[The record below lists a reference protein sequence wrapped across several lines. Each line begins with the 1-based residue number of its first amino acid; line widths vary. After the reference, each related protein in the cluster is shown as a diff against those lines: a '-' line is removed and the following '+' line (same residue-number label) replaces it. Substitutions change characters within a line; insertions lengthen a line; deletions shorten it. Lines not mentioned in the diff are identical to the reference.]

1 MRVLRKYLFPLMAAL
16 MLVSSSCSSDD
27 YELYKENG
35 KTETWEYELRNIVSD
50 FGFLFENS
58 GVKFLQAEE
67 LRHRVDSTD
76 FFNDETCFPVCIKK
90 LYNFFMLKD
99 NEFVNNDT
107 ITIHTPSF
115 ILKGMVNN
123 VVKDQDKYVF
133 VRLTWLLGERK
144 FQTVAAFDKSNG
156 QIVYDNILT
165 NIPLSQVE
173 LPSKKSKLTR
183 AEGGSGTETKI
194 FFKDIMSVPAG
205 NNYYELWV
213 KGICHVTVTGNGV
226 YSNPVFSLVQS
237 KTVFPPDLDPNN
249 PNATHCYPVADAYI
263 YNNDLYYYVWV
274 GINEDTYTAHSFS
287 KSTNESRKK
296 ACIDIWDLHMDSQ
309 GSNNNCINTN
319 YDIGKENIYM
329 LMGMGLFEPEPS
341 YHPEWNF

>member
-226 YSNPVFSLVQS
+226 YSNPVFSSVQS

-249 PNATHCYPVADAYI
+249 PNATHCYPVADAFVVGEAF
-263 YNNDLYYYVWV
+263 YYYVWV
-274 GINEDTYTAHSFS
+274 GIDANNFYLYYDHE
-287 KSTNESRKK
+287 TNESRRH
-296 ACIDIWDLHMDSQ
+296 ACTDIWDIYTDPDR
-309 GSNNNCINTN
+309 NFPPNTKCDVN
-319 YDIGKENIYM
+319 REDIRTTLG
-329 LMGMGLFEPEPS
+329 LGLFEPEPS
-341 YHPEWNF
+341 YNPEWNF

>member
-115 ILKGMVNN
+115 IMKGMVNN

-194 FFKDIMSVPAG
+194 FFKDIISVPAG

-213 KGICHVTVTGNGV
+213 KGICHVTVIGNGV
-226 YSNPVFSLVQS
+226 YSNPVFSSVQS
-237 KTVFPPDLDPNN
+237 KPVFPPDLNPNN
-249 PNATHCYPVADAYI
+249 PNATHCYPVADA
-263 YNNDLYYYVWV
+263 LVVGEAFYYYVWV
-274 GINEDTYTAHSFS
+274 GIDTNNFYLYYDHETYD
-287 KSTNESRKK
+287 SRRH
-296 ACIDIWDLHMDSQ
+296 ACTDIWDIYTDPDR
-309 GSNNNCINTN
+309 NFPPNTKCDVN
-319 YDIGKENIYM
+319 REDIRTTLG
-329 LMGMGLFEPEPS
+329 LGLFEPEPS
-341 YHPEWNF
+341 YYPEWNF

>member
-27 YELYKENG
+27 YELYIENG

-99 NEFVNNDT
+99 NKFVNNDT

-115 ILKGMVNN
+115 ILKGMVSN
-123 VVKDQDKYVF
+123 VVNNQDKYVF

-183 AEGGSGTETKI
+183 AEGGGSGTETKI

-205 NNYYELWV
+205 NNNYDLWV
-213 KGICHVTVTGNGV
+213 KCICNVSVSNTGE
-226 YSNPVFSLVQS
+226 YYNPYFISIKS
-237 KTVFPPDLDPNN
+237 ITIFPPETDPLDPNI
-249 PNATHCYPVADAYI
+249 THYYPVADAFVVGEAF
-263 YNNDLYYYVWV
+263 YYYVWV
-274 GINEDTYTAHSFS
+274 GIDANNFYLYYNKD
-287 KSTNESRKK
+287 TNESRRH
-296 ACIDIWDLHMDSQ
+296 ACTDIWDIYTDPDRNFPQ
-309 GSNNNCINTN
+309 NTECDVN
-319 YDIGKENIYM
+319 REDIRTTIG
-329 LMGMGLFEPEPS
+329 LGLFEPEPS